1 MYQGNNPIAIKSQH
15 MMLDALN
22 ELMREK
28 EFKDV
33 SISEICDRSGI
44 SRQTFYKLFGSKEN
58 LLLFKLENAPYA
70 DQHSEKD
77 SGNLTLKDTCE
88 RFSLYVTTNYSQLQM
103 LLKNELMEVLYTQIY
118 TSMFSCRYSFVGVTE
133 EEREYAAQFM
143 AAGMCRLT
151 QKYISEH
158 EKPSQAELTE
168 LSYKIMSGSFYRI

>member
-77 SGNLTLKDTCE
+77 SGN
-88 RFSLYVTTNYSQLQM
+88 VTTNYSPLQM